1 MAKMDKLKEQL
12 KILRFWLGS
21 AMAIM
26 VAILGWLITSYT
38 KISAL
43 FTIAA
48 IVAIVFLLLVIV
60 ALSVMIMHKK
70 CETIGKIK
78 K

>member
-1 MAKMDKLKEQL
+1 MAKIDKIKEQL

-26 VAILGWLITSYT
+26 VAILGWLITNYA
-38 KISAL
+38 KIGVLLMVASI
-43 FTIAA
+43 FA
-48 IVAIVFLLLVIV
+48 IVVLLVVIV
-60 ALSVMIMHKK
+60 ALSIVMHKK

>member
-26 VAILGWLITSYT
+26 VAILGWLITSYP
-38 KISAL
+38 KISNSLML
-43 FTIAA
+43 FAILAVIA
-48 IVAIVFLLLVIV
+48 LLLVIIL
-60 ALSVMIMHKK
+60 LSVIMNKK

>member
-1 MAKMDKLKEQL
+1 MAKIDKLKEQL

-26 VAILGWLITSYT
+26 VAILGWLITNYT

-43 FTIAA
+43 LVISS
-48 IVAIVFLLLVIV
+48 IVAIVVLLLAIIV
-60 ALSVMIMHKK
+60 LSVIMHKK

>member
-26 VAILGWLITSYT
+26 VAVLGWLITNYP
-38 KISAL
+38 KISN
-43 FTIAA
+43 
-48 IVAIVFLLLVIV
+48 LLILGAVLVIV
-60 ALSVMIMHKK
+60 ALLLVIIVLSVIMHKK
-70 CETIGKIK
+70 CESIGKIK

>member
-26 VAILGWLITSYT
+26 MAILGWLITSYT
-38 KISAL
+38 KISTL
-43 FTIAA
+43 FAVVA
-48 IVAIVFLLLVIV
+48 IVAIIFLFLAIIV
-60 ALSVMIMHKK
+60 LSIIMHKK

>member
-1 MAKMDKLKEQL
+1 MAKMDKIKEQL

-26 VAILGWLITSYT
+26 LAILVWLIVSYT
-38 KISAL
+38 KISIL
-43 FTIAA
+43 FVIVV
-48 IVAIVFLLLVIV
+48 IVAIIFLFLTIIV
-60 ALSVMIMHKK
+60 LSIIMFKK

>member
-26 VAILGWLITSYT
+26 MAILGWLITSYT
-38 KISAL
+38 KISTL
-43 FTIAA
+43 FA
-48 IVAIVFLLLVIV
+48 IVAIVATVFLFLAIIV
-60 ALSVMIMHKK
+60 LSIIMHKK

>member
-1 MAKMDKLKEQL
+1 MDKLKEQL

-26 VAILGWLITSYT
+26 VAILGWLITSYP
-38 KISAL
+38 KISKLLMFGA
-43 FTIAA
+43 IAVV
-48 IVAIVFLLLVIV
+48 IVLLLGIII
-60 ALSVMIMHKK
+60 LSVIMHKK
-70 CETIGKIK
+70 CEIIGKIK

>member
-1 MAKMDKLKEQL
+1 MAKIDKIKEQL

-26 VAILGWLITSYT
+26 VAILGWLITSYP
-38 KISAL
+38 KISGL
-43 FTIAA
+43 LMFGA
-48 IVAIVFLLLVIV
+48 IVAVVALLLVII
-60 ALSVMIMHKK
+60 ALSVIMNKK

>member
-1 MAKMDKLKEQL
+1 MAKIDKIKEQL

-26 VAILGWLITSYT
+26 VAILGWLITSYS

-43 FTIAA
+43 LVIASILA
-48 IVAIVFLLLVIV
+48 IIVLLLVIV
-60 ALSVMIMHKK
+60 ALSMIMHKK
-70 CETIGKIK
+70 CEAIGKIK

>member
-21 AMAIM
+21 VMAIM

-38 KISAL
+38 KISTL
-43 FTIAA
+43 FA
-48 IVAIVFLLLVIV
+48 IVAIVAIIFLFVAIIV
-60 ALSVMIMHKK
+60 LSIIMHKK